1 MSAYEAIPC
10 TECGAQT
17 IAARPVCSLC
27 EADQGLFAPLAAPAP
42 ADPEF
47 ARWWMTP
54 DSRTGHA
61 PSASLD
67 LGSAQKAWA
76 AARAIPAAAPTPA
89 SNCPMKALLDRLE
102 SPDPAVRAEAE
113 AQAERAAENVQR
125 VTPRAA
131 PLPVAQ
137 AVSVPGGT
145 FEPVGNVWHER
156 VNDEY
161 HATLDDEKV
170 SDGEP
175 LYRFVAGP
183 DAVAAPVL
191 EDGLDADD
199 ITRLRE
205 ALNWMGEST
214 YESHEECSIFRVRL
228 IRRLISATLASRD
241 AVRVARDAEVAAA
254 ATGMFKDHEIRDFV
268 NRLRDVSIQ
277 FHHTQQLRSRIQ
289 DIVLPLLTRDRTA

>member
-1 MSAYEAIPC
+1 MSGYEIIAC
-10 TECGAQT
+10 TECGEQT
-17 IAARPVCSLC
+17 IAARPVCGLC
-27 EADQGLFAPLAAPAP
+27 EADKGLFAPPPAPPTP

-54 DSRTGHA
+54 DSSTGHA

-76 AARAIPAAAPTPA
+76 AARAVPAPAPRP
-89 SNCPMKALLDRLE
+89 NCPMKAFLDRLN

-113 AQAERAAENVQR
+113 AQAERAVENVQR
-125 VTPRAA
+125 STPRAEA
-131 PLPVAQ
+131 LPAAQ
-137 AVSVPGGT
+137 AVKVPGGT
-145 FEPVGNVWHER
+145 FEPVGNAWHER

-161 HATLDDEKV
+161 HATLDGAKV

-175 LYRFVAGP
+175 LYRFVAAPAG
-183 DAVAAPVL
+183 AVAAPAG

-214 YESHEECSIFRVRL
+214 YESHEECSIFRLRL
-228 IRRLISATLASRD
+228 IRRLISATLTSRD
-241 AVRVARDAEVAAA
+241 AMRAARDAEVAAA
-254 ATGMFKDHEIRDFV
+254 AAGMFKDHEIRDFV
-268 NRLRDVSIQ
+268 NRLRDVAIQ
-277 FHHTQQLRSRIQ
+277 FHHAQQLRSRIQ
-289 DIVLPLLTRDRTA
+289 EIVLPLLTRDRTA